1 MRIEMEANNR
11 IMEANNLIILMKIY
25 YSPKTEQQGRLL
37 FSLYFVSNC
46 TLLATHSLSTTQ

>member
-11 IMEANNLIILMKIY
+11 IMKANNLIILMKIY

-37 FSLYFVSNC
+37 FSLYFVSNR